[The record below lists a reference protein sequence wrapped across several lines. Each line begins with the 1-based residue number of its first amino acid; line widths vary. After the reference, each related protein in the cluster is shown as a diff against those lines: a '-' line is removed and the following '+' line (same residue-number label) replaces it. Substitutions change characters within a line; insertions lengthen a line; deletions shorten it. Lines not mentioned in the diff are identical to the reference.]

1 MDLVSLGL
9 GLSVEFGD
17 VGRMRVLNASDTMSP
32 STLDGSV
39 SLAQKDLVL
48 LVELVVVK
56 MVLDLL
62 DLVPLHLGR

>member
-17 VGRMRVLNASDTMSP
+17 VGRVRVLNTCDTMPP